1 MVEVDEM
8 PFKKS
13 RKVQA
18 RLPFAPVSQSSPG
31 PDGSSQL
38 REQRQVAVLIH
49 SPTPAKRR
57 RVAGTPQSSYNS
69 GLEHETYAQ
78 TPRSD
83 QSFLPTPAPSSQ
95 TWPGSPTLKRNLKVE
110 IMATSSKL
118 SDKGESSVSEGIP
131 HGQPH
136 GSPSLD
142 SDSGDDSDIMPTRSL
157 RAAQNNGVLAR
168 LAEDRPNP
176 RRLIPLDIISL
187 NHD

>member
-1 MVEVDEM
+1 M
-8 PFKKS
+8 
-13 RKVQA
+13 
-18 RLPFAPVSQSSPG
+18 
-31 PDGSSQL
+31 
-38 REQRQVAVLIH
+38 AVLIH
-49 SPTPAKRR
+49 SPAPAKRR
-57 RVAGTPQSSYNS
+57 RVVGPPKSSYNS

-142 SDSGDDSDIMPTRSL
+142 SDSGDDSDIMPTRSM
-157 RAAQNNGVLAR
+157 RAAQNNGVSAR
-168 LAEDRPNP
+168 LGEDRPNP
-176 RRLIPLDIISL
+176 RRLIPLDNISL